1 MKVRV
6 LSALVSA
13 VLVSLFANA
22 AQARVETASPQTAA
36 YGDKIASKPNNAKN
50 YKATSGLVYAL
61 ATTSDVAIGA
71 TRPLKPSYTSKV
83 GKKKHYTKR
92 SGKGKSYASRSK
104 GRKHYAS
111 RAITAGRDE
120 GGTSRSCLQSSTR
133 ALLNRIEARFGSVN
147 IISTCRSGAVIATS
161 GKPSKHRYG
170 LAVDFS
176 APGRKAAVVQ
186 WLIANHHS
194 GGTMT
199 YRDMDHIHV
208 DVGYHFVS
216 LGANSGRG

>member
-6 LSALVSA
+6 FGALVCAMLMS
-13 VLVSLFANA
+13 VFANS
-22 AQARVETASPQTAA
+22 AQARVESNSSDASA
-36 YGDKIASKPNNAKN
+36 YSAKSGSLSKPRQAKY
-50 YKATSGLVYAL
+50 YKSSSKKTYASS
-61 ATTSDVAIGA
+61 A
-71 TRPLKPSYTSKV
+71 KSKRYSNV
-83 GKKKHYTKR
+83 SKKKR
-92 SGKGKSYASRSK
+92 
-104 GRKHYAS
+104 HYAS
-111 RAITAGRDE
+111 GKRSTRHASSDE
-120 GGTSRSCLQSSTR
+120 GGSSRSCLQSSAR

-147 IISTCRSGAVIATS
+147 IISTCRAGATIATS

-170 LAVDFS
+170 LAIDFS

>member
-1 MKVRV
+1 MKRRV
-6 LSALVSA
+6 LSALASA
-13 VLVSLFANA
+13 ALLSLFATA
-22 AQARVETASPQTAA
+22 AQARVETVSVQTVA
-36 YGDKIASKPNNAKN
+36 YGENSTAKPTAAKN
-50 YKATSGLVYAL
+50 YKATTGLVYAL

-71 TRPLKPSYTSKV
+71 TSQSKQGYTRKLGSSKQY
-83 GKKKHYTKR
+83 KKHYTKR
-92 SGKGKSYASRSK
+92 TGKGKSYASKSKRHARS
-104 GRKHYAS
+104 AS
-111 RAITAGRDE
+111 SDE
-120 GGTSRSCLQSSTR
+120 GGSSRSCLQPSAR
-133 ALLNRIEARFGSVN
+133 ALLNRIEERFGSVN
-147 IISTCRSGAVIATS
+147 IISTCRAGATIATS

-170 LAVDFS
+170 LAIDFS